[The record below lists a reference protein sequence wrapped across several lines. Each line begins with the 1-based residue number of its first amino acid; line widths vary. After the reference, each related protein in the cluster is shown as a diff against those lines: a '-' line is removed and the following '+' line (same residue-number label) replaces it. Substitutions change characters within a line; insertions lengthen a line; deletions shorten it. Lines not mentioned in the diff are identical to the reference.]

1 MVRSQDNNYATDL
14 ESNQIRLKQE
24 DRGLSGK
31 VFFQQKWKQITSVNI
46 LRGYLYLLTEFGID
60 YCRYIE
66 NKANGKKRK
75 KLSQKLHKKE
85 IIMVYMFH
93 DSQWVMI

>member
-46 LRGYLYLLTEFGID
+46 LRGYLYLLTEFGMD
-60 YCRYIE
+60 YCRYTE
-66 NKANGKKRK
+66 NKANSKKEK
-75 KLSQKLHKKE
+75 NYHKSCTKEKLSWY
-85 IIMVYMFH
+85 ICF
-93 DSQWVMI
+93 MIHNG

>member
-1 MVRSQDNNYATDL
+1 MVRSQDNNYATDP

-46 LRGYLYLLTEFGID
+46 LRIFIPTNRVWDGLL
-60 YCRYIE
+60 
-66 NKANGKKRK
+66 
-75 KLSQKLHKKE
+75 
-85 IIMVYMFH
+85 
-93 DSQWVMI
+93 

>member
-1 MVRSQDNNYATDL
+1 M
-14 ESNQIRLKQE
+14 
-24 DRGLSGK
+24 
-31 VFFQQKWKQITSVNI
+31 
-46 LRGYLYLLTEFGID
+46 D
-60 YCRYIE
+60 YCRYTE